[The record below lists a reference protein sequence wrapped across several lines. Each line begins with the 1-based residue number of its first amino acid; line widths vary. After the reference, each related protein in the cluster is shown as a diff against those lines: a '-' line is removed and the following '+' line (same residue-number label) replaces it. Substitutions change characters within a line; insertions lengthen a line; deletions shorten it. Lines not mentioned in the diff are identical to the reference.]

1 MWVSSFSK
9 KVIHKYILSRLVVLS
24 ILARQNLNRILIG
37 FIVIKK
43 IRTSLFAVALLFAF
57 LGSTVAFAVEPF
69 VIKDIRVNGL
79 QRITAGAVFNA
90 LTIKVGDRFDDDRS
104 SDIIRELFQMG
115 FFSDVNVGQEA
126 GSIIIN
132 VKERPAITSIEM
144 EGNGDIE
151 TETLL
156 EAFKDVGMAV
166 GRVFNPLVLDKVKN
180 ELLQQYYNNGKYS
193 AEVESTVTNLER
205 NRVAI
210 LISVVEGSAASIKKL
225 NVVGNKSYSDDE
237 ILDEFELTGPTL
249 ISFYTNSNQYSKQ
262 KLSAD
267 LERLNSFYQDRG
279 YINFKVESTQVSISP
294 DKNGIYI
301 TINIDEGKVHRVSE
315 VKLAGELIVTP
326 DKLIPYVLVQPGDIF
341 SRKKATQT
349 SEFITT
355 ILGHQGHSFANVNM
369 IPEIDADSSEV
380 KVTFFVDPGKRVYV
394 RRIIMEGNTK
404 TRDEVLR
411 REIRQMEAAP
421 ISTSSVDH
429 SKSRLSRLGHFDEVD
444 VETFPVPGTSDQV
457 DIKYTVKEKSS
468 GNILAGAGF
477 SQSQG
482 LVLNASI
489 SQNNFL
495 GTGKR
500 MSASFN
506 NSSVNTIYSLG
517 YTNPYYTIDGV
528 SRGYNISY
536 RTTDA
541 EEANTSNYS
550 TETFNAGVNFGFPL
564 NESDKI
570 GLGFDLEFTSLDL
583 GYDPAVVKQGF
594 ILGGAS
600 ESEADAALGQTGR
613 FVLNNGESYT
623 NLKMSAVWG
632 TDTRNRAVFATRGG
646 SKRLSGVIT
655 VPGSDLEFYK
665 LSYNQKQYY
674 PITPHTTLYL
684 NADFGYGDSY
694 GDAEKLPF
702 FENYYAG
709 GKGSVRGF
717 TDNTLGPKDL
727 FNDPTG
733 GSVKLV
739 GNAEFVFPV
748 PFMTDN
754 NAVRLSTFLDA
765 GNVYDDEID
774 LGEIRYS
781 VGMSAKWLSPFG
793 PLSFSLALP
802 LNDDEDDELQSFQF
816 SFGSGI

>member
-1 MWVSSFSK
+1 M
-9 KVIHKYILSRLVVLS
+9 L
-24 ILARQNLNRILIG
+24 LAS
-37 FIVIKK
+37 
-43 IRTSLFAVALLFAF
+43 TSLFAA
-57 LGSTVAFAVEPF
+57 EPF

-90 LTIKVGDRFDDDRS
+90 LTVKVGDDFDDDLS
-104 SDIIRELFQMG
+104 GDVIRELFQMG
-115 FFSDVNVGQEA
+115 FFSDVGIDQSEETL
-126 GSIIIN
+126 IIN
-132 VKERPAITSIEM
+132 VKERPAITSIEL
-144 EGNGDIE
+144 EGNEDIE
-151 TETLL
+151 TDKLL
-156 EAFKDVGMAV
+156 EAFGDVGMTV

-193 AEVESTVTNLER
+193 AEVDSKVTILER

-210 LISVVEGSAASIKKL
+210 LISVVEGSAAGIKKI
-225 NVVGNKSYSDDE
+225 NIVGNKSFTDE
-237 ILDEFELTGPTL
+237 QILKEFELTGPTL
-249 ISFYTNSNQYSKQ
+249 ITFYTNSDQYSKQ

-267 LERLNSFYQDRG
+267 LERVNSFYQDRG

-294 DKNGIYI
+294 DKNGIFI
-301 TINIDEGKVHRVSE
+301 TINVNEGDIHTVSE
-315 VKLAGELIVTP
+315 VKLAGELIVSP
-326 DKLIPYVLVQPGDIF
+326 DKLIPYVMVQPSDVF

-349 SEFITT
+349 SEYITT
-355 ILGHQGHSFANVNM
+355 VLGHAGYSFANVNM
-369 IPEIDADSSEV
+369 IPEIDKETSTV

-394 RRIIMEGNTK
+394 RRVIMEGNTK

-411 REIRQMEAAP
+411 REIRQMEAAS
-421 ISTSSVDH
+421 ISTNAVEH
-429 SKSRLSRLGHFDEVD
+429 SKARLSRLGHFDEVD
-444 VETFPVPGTSDQV
+444 VETLPVSGTSDQV
-457 DIKYTVKEKSS
+457 DVKYTVKEKSS

-506 NSSVNTIYSLG
+506 NSDVNTIYSLG
-517 YTNPYYTIDGV
+517 YTNPYYTLDGV
-528 SRGYNISY
+528 SRGFNISY

-541 EEANTSNYS
+541 DEANTSSYT
-550 TETFNAGVNFGFPL
+550 TESFNMGVNFSLPL

-570 GLGFDLEFTSLDL
+570 GLGLDLEFTSLDL
-583 GYDPAVVKQGF
+583 DENLFFGEINNF
-594 ILGGAS
+594 IA
-600 ESEADAALGQTGR
+600 E
-613 FVLNNGESYT
+613 NGDTYT
-623 NLKMSAVWG
+623 NLKASAVWG

-665 LSYNQKQYY
+665 ISYNQKKYI
-674 PITPHTTLYL
+674 PISSHTTLYL
-684 NADFGYGDSY
+684 NGDFGYGDSY
-694 GDAEKLPF
+694 GDAESLPF

-717 TDNTLGPKDL
+717 NDNTLGPRDL
-727 FNDPTG
+727 FDDPIG

-739 GNAEFVFPV
+739 GNAEFIFPV
-748 PFMTDN
+748 PFMQDSKT
-754 NAVRLSTFLDA
+754 VRLSTFVDA

-774 LGEIRYS
+774 LGELRYS
-781 VGMSAKWLSPFG
+781 VGLSAKWLSPFG
-793 PLSFSLALP
+793 ALSFSLAMP
-802 LNDDEDDELQSFQF
+802 INDGEDDEVQTFQF

>member
-1 MWVSSFSK
+1 MIKIFKTLLVR
-9 KVIHKYILSRLVVLS
+9 LSLIFVL
-24 ILARQNLNRILIG
+24 
-37 FIVIKK
+37 F
-43 IRTSLFAVALLFAF
+43 
-57 LGSTVAFAVEPF
+57 GSTSAFAVDPF

-90 LTIKVGDRFDDDRS
+90 MTIKVGDRYEDDQS
-104 SDIIRELFQMG
+104 GDIIRQLFQMG
-115 FFSDVNVGQEA
+115 FFSDVNVELSA
-126 GSIIIN
+126 DTIIIN
-132 VKERPAITSIEM
+132 VQERPAITSIEL
-144 EGNGDIE
+144 EGNDDIE
-151 TETLL
+151 TEKLL
-156 EAFKDVGMAV
+156 EAFSDVGMEV

-193 AEVESTVTNLER
+193 AEVTSKVTTLER
-205 NRVAI
+205 NRVSV
-210 LISVVEGSAASIKKL
+210 LISVIEGSAASIKKI
-225 NVVGNKSYSDDE
+225 NIVGNKSFSDEE
-237 ILDEFELTGPTL
+237 ILKEFELTGPTL
-249 ISFYTNSNQYSKQ
+249 ISFYTNSDQYSKQ

-267 LERLNSFYQDRG
+267 LERVNSFYQDRG

-294 DKNGIYI
+294 DKNGIFI
-301 TINIDEGKVHRVSE
+301 TININEGEVHTISE
-315 VKLAGELIVTP
+315 VKLAGELIVSP
-326 DKLIPYVLVQPGDIF
+326 DQLIPYVIVQPSDVF

-349 SEFITT
+349 SEYITT
-355 ILGHQGHSFANVNM
+355 VLGHAGYSFANVNM
-369 IPEIDADSSEV
+369 IPEIDDETSTV

-394 RRIIMEGNTK
+394 RRVIMEGNTK

-411 REIRQMEAAP
+411 REVRQMEAST
-421 ISTSSVDH
+421 ISTNAVDH
-429 SKSRLSRLGHFDEVD
+429 SKGRLSRLGHFDEVN
-444 VETFPVPGTSDQV
+444 VETLPVSGTSDQV

-506 NSSVNTIYSLG
+506 NSSVNTVYSLG
-517 YTNPYYTIDGV
+517 YTNPYYTIDGI

-541 EEANTSNYS
+541 DEANTSSYT
-550 TETFNAGVNFGFPL
+550 TESFNMGVNFGLPL

-570 GLGFDLEFTSLDL
+570 GLGLDLEFTSIDIDDNLFF
-583 GYDPAVVKQGF
+583 GEINNF
-594 ILGGAS
+594 II
-600 ESEADAALGQTGR
+600 E
-613 FVLNNGESYT
+613 NGDSYT
-623 NLKMSAVWG
+623 NLKASAVWG
-632 TDTRNRAVFATRGG
+632 TDTRNRAIFATRGG

-665 LSYNQKQYY
+665 LSYNQKQYF
-674 PITPHTTLYL
+674 PITNDTTLYL

-694 GDAEKLPF
+694 GDAESLPF

-717 TDNTLGPKDL
+717 NDNTLGPRDV
-727 FNDPTG
+727 FDDPIG

-739 GNAEFVFPV
+739 GNAEFIFPV
-748 PFMTDN
+748 PFMPESKT
-754 NAVRLSTFLDA
+754 VRMSTFVDA

-774 LGEIRYS
+774 LGELRYS
-781 VGMSAKWLSPFG
+781 VGVSAKWLSPFG
-793 PLSFSLALP
+793 ALSFSLAMP
-802 LNDDEDDELQSFQF
+802 MNDGEDDEVQTFQF
-816 SFGSGI
+816 AFGSGI

>member
-1 MWVSSFSK
+1 
-9 KVIHKYILSRLVVLS
+9 
-24 ILARQNLNRILIG
+24 
-37 FIVIKK
+37 VIKK
-43 IRTSLFAVALLFAF
+43 IRTIFISACLLFVLLGSSALFAA
-57 LGSTVAFAVEPF
+57 EPF
-69 VIKDIRVNGL
+69 IIKDIRVNGL

-90 LTIKVGDRFDDDRS
+90 LTVKVGDGFDDGLSGDV
-104 SDIIRELFQMG
+104 IRELFQMG
-115 FFSDVNVGQEA
+115 FFSDVSVEQSEETL
-126 GSIIIN
+126 IIN
-132 VKERPAITSIEM
+132 VKERPAITSIEL
-144 EGNGDIE
+144 EGNEDIE
-151 TETLL
+151 TDKLL
-156 EAFKDVGMAV
+156 EAFGDVGMTV

-193 AEVESTVTNLER
+193 AEVDSKITTLER

-210 LISVVEGSAASIKKL
+210 LISVVEGSAASIKKI
-225 NVVGNKSYSDDE
+225 NIVGNKSFSDEE
-237 ILDEFELTGPTL
+237 ILKEFELTGPTL
-249 ISFYTNSNQYSKQ
+249 ITFYTNSDQYSKQ

-267 LERLNSFYQDRG
+267 LERVNSFYQDRG

-294 DKNGIYI
+294 DKNGIFI
-301 TINIDEGKVHRVSE
+301 TINVNEGKVHTVSE
-315 VKLAGELIVTP
+315 VKLAGELIVSP
-326 DKLIPYVLVQPGDIF
+326 DKLIPYVIVQPSDVF

-349 SEFITT
+349 SEYITT
-355 ILGHQGHSFANVNM
+355 VLGHAGYSFANVNM
-369 IPEIDADSSEV
+369 IPEIDKETSTV

-394 RRIIMEGNTK
+394 RRVIMEGNTK

-411 REIRQMEAAP
+411 REIRQMEAAS
-421 ISTSSVDH
+421 ISTNAVEH

-444 VETFPVPGTSDQV
+444 VETLPVSGTSDQV
-457 DIKYTVKEKSS
+457 DVKYTVKEKSS

-506 NSSVNTIYSLG
+506 NSAVNTIYSLG

-541 EEANTSNYS
+541 DEANTSSYT
-550 TETFNAGVNFGFPL
+550 TESFNMGVNFGLPL
-564 NESDKI
+564 NESDKV
-570 GLGFDLEFTSLDL
+570 GLGMDLEFTSLDIDENL
-583 GYDPAVVKQGF
+583 FFGEINNF
-594 ILGGAS
+594 IA
-600 ESEADAALGQTGR
+600 E
-613 FVLNNGESYT
+613 NGSSYT
-623 NLKMSAVWG
+623 NLKATAVWG
-632 TDTRNRAVFATRGG
+632 TDTRNRAIFATRGG

-665 LSYNQKQYY
+665 ISYNQKQYF
-674 PITPHTTLYL
+674 PISSHTTLYL
-684 NADFGYGDSY
+684 NGDFGYGDSY
-694 GDAEKLPF
+694 GDAESLPF

-717 TDNTLGPKDL
+717 NDNTLGPRDV
-727 FNDPTG
+727 FDDPIG

-739 GNAEFVFPV
+739 GNAEFIFPV
-748 PFMTDN
+748 PFMPESKT
-754 NAVRLSTFLDA
+754 VRLSTFVDA

-774 LGEIRYS
+774 LGELRYS
-781 VGMSAKWLSPFG
+781 VGLSAKWLSPFG
-793 PLSFSLALP
+793 ALSFSLAMP
-802 LNDDEDDELQSFQF
+802 INDGDDDEVQTFQF

>member
-1 MWVSSFSK
+1 MSACLLFVLLGSS
-9 KVIHKYILSRLVVLS
+9 
-24 ILARQNLNRILIG
+24 A
-37 FIVIKK
+37 
-43 IRTSLFAVALLFAF
+43 LFAA
-57 LGSTVAFAVEPF
+57 EPF
-69 VIKDIRVNGL
+69 IIKDIRVNGL

-90 LTIKVGDRFDDDRS
+90 LTVKVGDGFDDGLSGDV
-104 SDIIRELFQMG
+104 IRELFQMG
-115 FFSDVNVGQEA
+115 FFSDVSVEQSEETL
-126 GSIIIN
+126 IIN
-132 VKERPAITSIEM
+132 VKERPAITSIEL
-144 EGNGDIE
+144 EGNEDIE
-151 TETLL
+151 TDKLL
-156 EAFKDVGMAV
+156 EAFGDVGMTV

-193 AEVESTVTNLER
+193 AEVDSKITTLER

-210 LISVVEGSAASIKKL
+210 LISVVEGSAASIKKI
-225 NVVGNKSYSDDE
+225 NIVGNKSFSDEE
-237 ILDEFELTGPTL
+237 ILKEFELTGPTL
-249 ISFYTNSNQYSKQ
+249 ITFYTNSDQYSKQ

-267 LERLNSFYQDRG
+267 LERVNSFYQDRG

-294 DKNGIYI
+294 DKNGIFI
-301 TINIDEGKVHRVSE
+301 TINVNEGKVHTVSE
-315 VKLAGELIVTP
+315 VKLAGELIVSP
-326 DKLIPYVLVQPGDIF
+326 DKLIPYVIVQPSDVF

-349 SEFITT
+349 SEYITT
-355 ILGHQGHSFANVNM
+355 VLGHAGYSFANVNM
-369 IPEIDADSSEV
+369 IPEIDKETSTV

-394 RRIIMEGNTK
+394 RRVIMEGNTK

-411 REIRQMEAAP
+411 REIRQMEAAS
-421 ISTSSVDH
+421 ISTNAVEH

-444 VETFPVPGTSDQV
+444 VETLPVSGTSDQV
-457 DIKYTVKEKSS
+457 DVKYTVKEKSS

-506 NSSVNTIYSLG
+506 NSAVNTIYSLG

-541 EEANTSNYS
+541 DEANTSSYT
-550 TETFNAGVNFGFPL
+550 TESFNMGVNFGLPL
-564 NESDKI
+564 NESDKV
-570 GLGFDLEFTSLDL
+570 GLGMDLEFTSLDIDENL
-583 GYDPAVVKQGF
+583 FFGEINNF
-594 ILGGAS
+594 IA
-600 ESEADAALGQTGR
+600 E
-613 FVLNNGESYT
+613 NGSSYT
-623 NLKMSAVWG
+623 NLKATAVWG
-632 TDTRNRAVFATRGG
+632 TDTRNRAIFATRGG

-665 LSYNQKQYY
+665 ISYNQKQYF
-674 PITPHTTLYL
+674 PISSHTTLYL
-684 NADFGYGDSY
+684 NGDFGYGDSY
-694 GDAEKLPF
+694 GDAESLPF

-717 TDNTLGPKDL
+717 NDNTLGPRDV
-727 FNDPTG
+727 FDDPIG

-739 GNAEFVFPV
+739 GNAEFIFPV
-748 PFMTDN
+748 PFMPESKT
-754 NAVRLSTFLDA
+754 VRLSTFVDA

-774 LGEIRYS
+774 LGELRYS
-781 VGMSAKWLSPFG
+781 VGLSAKWLSPFG
-793 PLSFSLALP
+793 ALSFSLAMP
-802 LNDDEDDELQSFQF
+802 INDGDDDEVQTFQF

>member
-1 MWVSSFSK
+1 M
-9 KVIHKYILSRLVVLS
+9 
-24 ILARQNLNRILIG
+24 
-37 FIVIKK
+37 IKK
-43 IRTSLFAVALLFAF
+43 IRTIFISACLLFVLLGSSALFAA
-57 LGSTVAFAVEPF
+57 EPF
-69 VIKDIRVNGL
+69 IIKDIRVNGL

-90 LTIKVGDRFDDDRS
+90 LTVKVGDGFDDGLSGDV
-104 SDIIRELFQMG
+104 IRELFQMG
-115 FFSDVNVGQEA
+115 FFSDVSVEQSEETL
-126 GSIIIN
+126 IIN
-132 VKERPAITSIEM
+132 VKERPAITSIEL
-144 EGNGDIE
+144 EGNEDIE
-151 TETLL
+151 TDKLL
-156 EAFKDVGMAV
+156 EAFGDVGMTV

-193 AEVESTVTNLER
+193 AEVDSKITTLER

-210 LISVVEGSAASIKKL
+210 LISVVEGSAASIKKI
-225 NVVGNKSYSDDE
+225 NIVGNKSFSDEE
-237 ILDEFELTGPTL
+237 ILKEFELTGPTL
-249 ISFYTNSNQYSKQ
+249 ITFYTNSDQYSKQ

-267 LERLNSFYQDRG
+267 LERVNSFYQDRG

-294 DKNGIYI
+294 DKNGIFI
-301 TINIDEGKVHRVSE
+301 TINVNEGKVHTVSE
-315 VKLAGELIVTP
+315 VKLAGELIVSP
-326 DKLIPYVLVQPGDIF
+326 DKLIPYVIVQPSDVF

-349 SEFITT
+349 SEYITT
-355 ILGHQGHSFANVNM
+355 VLGHAGYSFANVNM
-369 IPEIDADSSEV
+369 IPEIDKETSTV

-394 RRIIMEGNTK
+394 RRVIMEGNTK

-411 REIRQMEAAP
+411 REIRQMEAAS
-421 ISTSSVDH
+421 ISTNAVEH

-444 VETFPVPGTSDQV
+444 VETLPVSGTSDQV
-457 DIKYTVKEKSS
+457 DVKYTVKEKSS

-506 NSSVNTIYSLG
+506 NSAVNTIYSLG

-541 EEANTSNYS
+541 DEANTSSYT
-550 TETFNAGVNFGFPL
+550 TESFNMGVNFGLPL
-564 NESDKI
+564 NESDKV
-570 GLGFDLEFTSLDL
+570 GLGMDLEFTSLDIDENL
-583 GYDPAVVKQGF
+583 FFGEINNF
-594 ILGGAS
+594 IA
-600 ESEADAALGQTGR
+600 E
-613 FVLNNGESYT
+613 NGSSYT
-623 NLKMSAVWG
+623 NLKATAVWG
-632 TDTRNRAVFATRGG
+632 TDTRNRAIFATRGG

-665 LSYNQKQYY
+665 ISYNQKQYF
-674 PITPHTTLYL
+674 PISSHTTLYL
-684 NADFGYGDSY
+684 NGDFGYGDSY
-694 GDAEKLPF
+694 GDAESLPF

-717 TDNTLGPKDL
+717 NDNTLGPRDV
-727 FNDPTG
+727 FDDPIG

-739 GNAEFVFPV
+739 GNAEFIFPV
-748 PFMTDN
+748 PFMPESKT
-754 NAVRLSTFLDA
+754 VRLSTFVDA

-774 LGEIRYS
+774 LGELRYS
-781 VGMSAKWLSPFG
+781 VGLSAKWLSPFG
-793 PLSFSLALP
+793 ALSFSLAMP
-802 LNDDEDDELQSFQF
+802 INDGDDDEVQTFQF

>member
-1 MWVSSFSK
+1 M
-9 KVIHKYILSRLVVLS
+9 
-24 ILARQNLNRILIG
+24 
-37 FIVIKK
+37 IKI
-43 IRTSLFAVALLFAF
+43 IRTVLLTISLLFVL
-57 LGSTVAFAVEPF
+57 LGSNAAFAADSV

-90 LTIKVGDRFDDDRS
+90 LTIKVGDKFDDDLS
-104 SDIIRELFQMG
+104 GDIIRQLFQMG
-115 FFSDVNVGQEA
+115 FFSDINVEL
-126 GSIIIN
+126 STDTVTIN
-132 VKERPAITSIEM
+132 VKERPAITSIEL
-144 EGNGDIE
+144 EGNDDIE
-151 TETLL
+151 TEKLL
-156 EAFKDVGMAV
+156 EAFSDVGMEI

-193 AEVESTVTNLER
+193 AEVSSKVTTLER

-210 LISVVEGSAASIKKL
+210 LVSVIEGSAASIKKI
-225 NVVGNKSYSDDE
+225 NIVGNKSFSDEE
-237 ILDEFELTGPTL
+237 ILSEFELTGPTL
-249 ISFYTNSNQYSKQ
+249 ITFYTNSDQYSKQ

-267 LERLNSFYQDRG
+267 LERVNSFYQDRG

-294 DKNGIYI
+294 DKNGIFI
-301 TINIDEGKVHRVSE
+301 TINIDEGKVHTISE
-315 VKLAGELIVTP
+315 VKLAGELIVSP
-326 DKLIPYVLVQPGDIF
+326 DKLIPYVLVQPTDVF

-349 SEFITT
+349 SEYITT
-355 ILGHQGHSFANVNM
+355 VLGHAGHSFANVNM
-369 IPEIDADSSEV
+369 IPEIDSDSSTV

-394 RRIIMEGNTK
+394 RRVIMEGNTK

-411 REIRQMEAAP
+411 REIRQMEAAS
-421 ISTSSVDH
+421 ISTNAVDH
-429 SKSRLSRLGHFDEVD
+429 SKARLSRLGHFDEVN
-444 VETFPVPGTSDQV
+444 VETLPVSGTSDQV

-506 NSSVNTIYSLG
+506 NSSVNTVYSLG
-517 YTNPYYTIDGV
+517 YTNPYYTIDGI

-541 EEANTSNYS
+541 DEANSSSYE
-550 TETFNAGVNFGFPL
+550 TETFNMGVNFGLPL

-570 GLGFDLEFTSLDL
+570 GLGLDLEFTDIQLDDSLFF
-583 GYDPAVVKQGF
+583 GEINNF
-594 ILGGAS
+594 IA
-600 ESEADAALGQTGR
+600 E
-613 FVLNNGESYT
+613 NGNSYT
-623 NLKMSAVWG
+623 NLKASAVWG
-632 TDTRNRAVFATRGG
+632 TDTRNRAIFATRGG
-646 SKRLSGVIT
+646 SKRLSGIIT

-665 LSYNQKQYY
+665 ISYNQKQYF
-674 PITPHTTLYL
+674 PISSHTTLYL
-684 NADFGYGDSY
+684 NGDFGYGDSY

-717 TDNTLGPKDL
+717 TDNTLGPRDV
-727 FNDPTG
+727 FDDPIG

-739 GNAEFVFPV
+739 GNAEFIFPV
-748 PFMTDN
+748 PFMPESKT
-754 NAVRLSTFLDA
+754 VRMSTFVDA

-774 LGEIRYS
+774 IGELRYS
-781 VGMSAKWLSPFG
+781 VGVSAKWLSPFG
-793 PLSFSLALP
+793 ALSFSLAMP
-802 LNDDEDDELQSFQF
+802 INDGEDDEVQTFQF
-816 SFGSGI
+816 AFGSGI

>member
-1 MWVSSFSK
+1 
-9 KVIHKYILSRLVVLS
+9 
-24 ILARQNLNRILIG
+24 
-37 FIVIKK
+37 VIKK
-43 IRTSLFAVALLFAF
+43 IRTIFISACLLFVLLGSSALFAA
-57 LGSTVAFAVEPF
+57 EPF
-69 VIKDIRVNGL
+69 IIKDIRVNGL

-90 LTIKVGDRFDDDRS
+90 LTVKVGDGFDDGLSGDV
-104 SDIIRELFQMG
+104 IRELFQMG
-115 FFSDVNVGQEA
+115 FFSDVSVEE
-126 GSIIIN
+126 SEETLIIN
-132 VKERPAITSIEM
+132 VKERPAITSIEL
-144 EGNGDIE
+144 EGNEDIE
-151 TETLL
+151 TDKLL
-156 EAFKDVGMAV
+156 EAFGDVGMTV

-193 AEVESTVTNLER
+193 AEVDSKITTLER

-210 LISVVEGSAASIKKL
+210 LISVVEGSAASIKKI
-225 NVVGNKSYSDDE
+225 NIVGNKSFSDEE
-237 ILDEFELTGPTL
+237 ILKEFELTGPTL
-249 ISFYTNSNQYSKQ
+249 ITFYTNSDQYSKQ

-267 LERLNSFYQDRG
+267 LERVNSFYQDRG

-294 DKNGIYI
+294 DKNGIFI
-301 TINIDEGKVHRVSE
+301 TINVNEGKVHTVSE
-315 VKLAGELIVTP
+315 VKLAGELIVSP
-326 DKLIPYVLVQPGDIF
+326 DKLIPYVIVQPSDVF

-349 SEFITT
+349 SEYITT
-355 ILGHQGHSFANVNM
+355 VLGHAGYSFANVNM
-369 IPEIDADSSEV
+369 IPEIDKETSTV

-394 RRIIMEGNTK
+394 RRVIMEGNTK

-411 REIRQMEAAP
+411 REIRQMEAAS
-421 ISTSSVDH
+421 ISTNAVEH

-444 VETFPVPGTSDQV
+444 VETLPVSGTSDQV
-457 DIKYTVKEKSS
+457 DVKYTVKEKSS

-506 NSSVNTIYSLG
+506 NSAVNTIYSLG

-541 EEANTSNYS
+541 DEANTSSYT
-550 TETFNAGVNFGFPL
+550 TESFNMGVNFGLPL
-564 NESDKI
+564 NESDKV
-570 GLGFDLEFTSLDL
+570 GLGMDLEFTSLDIDENL
-583 GYDPAVVKQGF
+583 FFGEINNF
-594 ILGGAS
+594 IA
-600 ESEADAALGQTGR
+600 E
-613 FVLNNGESYT
+613 NGSSYT
-623 NLKMSAVWG
+623 NLKATAVWG
-632 TDTRNRAVFATRGG
+632 TDTRNRAIFATRGG

-665 LSYNQKQYY
+665 ISYNQKQYF
-674 PITPHTTLYL
+674 PISSHTTLYL
-684 NADFGYGDSY
+684 NGDFGYGDSY
-694 GDAEKLPF
+694 GDAESLPF

-717 TDNTLGPKDL
+717 NDNTLGPRDV
-727 FNDPTG
+727 FDDPIG

-739 GNAEFVFPV
+739 GNAEFIFPV
-748 PFMTDN
+748 PFMPESKT
-754 NAVRLSTFLDA
+754 VRLSTFVDA

-774 LGEIRYS
+774 LGELRYS
-781 VGMSAKWLSPFG
+781 VGLSAKWLSPFG
-793 PLSFSLALP
+793 ALSFSLAMP
-802 LNDDEDDELQSFQF
+802 INDGDDDEVQTFQF

>member
-1 MWVSSFSK
+1 MIKIFKTLLVR
-9 KVIHKYILSRLVVLS
+9 LSLIFVL
-24 ILARQNLNRILIG
+24 
-37 FIVIKK
+37 F
-43 IRTSLFAVALLFAF
+43 
-57 LGSTVAFAVEPF
+57 GSTSAFAVDPF

-90 LTIKVGDRFDDDRS
+90 MTIKVGDRYEDDQS
-104 SDIIRELFQMG
+104 GDIIRQLFQMG
-115 FFSDVNVGQEA
+115 FFSDVNVELSA
-126 GSIIIN
+126 DTIIIN
-132 VKERPAITSIEM
+132 VQERPAITSIEL
-144 EGNGDIE
+144 EGNDDIE
-151 TETLL
+151 TEKLL
-156 EAFKDVGMAV
+156 EAFSDVGMEV

-193 AEVESTVTNLER
+193 AEVTSKVTTLER
-205 NRVAI
+205 NRVSV
-210 LISVVEGSAASIKKL
+210 LISVIEGSAASIKKI
-225 NVVGNKSYSDDE
+225 NIVGNKSFSDEE
-237 ILDEFELTGPTL
+237 ILKEFELTGPTL
-249 ISFYTNSNQYSKQ
+249 ISFYTNSDQYSKQ

-267 LERLNSFYQDRG
+267 LERVNSFYQDRG

-294 DKNGIYI
+294 DKNGIFI
-301 TINIDEGKVHRVSE
+301 TININEGKVHTISE
-315 VKLAGELIVTP
+315 VKLAGELIVSP
-326 DKLIPYVLVQPGDIF
+326 DQLIPYVIVQPSDVF

-349 SEFITT
+349 SEYITT
-355 ILGHQGHSFANVNM
+355 VLGHAGYSFANVNM
-369 IPEIDADSSEV
+369 IPEIDDETSTV

-394 RRIIMEGNTK
+394 RRVIMEGNTK

-411 REIRQMEAAP
+411 REVRQMEAST
-421 ISTSSVDH
+421 ISTNAVDH
-429 SKSRLSRLGHFDEVD
+429 SKGRLSRLGHFDEVN
-444 VETFPVPGTSDQV
+444 VETLPVSGTSDQV

-506 NSSVNTIYSLG
+506 NSSVNTVYSLG
-517 YTNPYYTIDGV
+517 YTNPYYTIDGI

-541 EEANTSNYS
+541 DEANTSSYT
-550 TETFNAGVNFGFPL
+550 TESFNMGVNFGLPL

-570 GLGFDLEFTSLDL
+570 GLGLDLEFTSIDIDDNLFF
-583 GYDPAVVKQGF
+583 GEINNF
-594 ILGGAS
+594 II
-600 ESEADAALGQTGR
+600 E
-613 FVLNNGESYT
+613 NGDSYT
-623 NLKMSAVWG
+623 NLKASAVWG
-632 TDTRNRAVFATRGG
+632 TDTRNRAIFATRGG
-646 SKRLSGVIT
+646 SKRLSGIIT

-665 LSYNQKQYY
+665 LSYNQKQYF
-674 PITPHTTLYL
+674 PITNDTTLYL

-694 GDAEKLPF
+694 GDAESLPF

-717 TDNTLGPKDL
+717 NDNTLGPRDV
-727 FNDPTG
+727 FDDPIG

-739 GNAEFVFPV
+739 GNAEFIFPV
-748 PFMTDN
+748 PFMPESKT
-754 NAVRLSTFLDA
+754 VRMSTFVDA

-774 LGEIRYS
+774 LGELRYS
-781 VGMSAKWLSPFG
+781 VGVSAKWLSPFG
-793 PLSFSLALP
+793 ALSFSLAMP
-802 LNDDEDDELQSFQF
+802 MNDGEDDEVQTFQF
-816 SFGSGI
+816 AFGSGI

>member
-1 MWVSSFSK
+1 MD
-9 KVIHKYILSRLVVLS
+9 
-24 ILARQNLNRILIG
+24 
-37 FIVIKK
+37 
-43 IRTSLFAVALLFAF
+43 
-57 LGSTVAFAVEPF
+57 PF

-90 LTIKVGDRFDDDRS
+90 MTIKVGDRYEDDQS
-104 SDIIRELFQMG
+104 GDIIRQLFQMG
-115 FFSDVNVGQEA
+115 FFSDVNVELSA
-126 GSIIIN
+126 DTIIIN
-132 VKERPAITSIEM
+132 VQERPAITSIEL
-144 EGNGDIE
+144 EGNDDIE
-151 TETLL
+151 TEKLL
-156 EAFKDVGMAV
+156 EAFSDVGMEV

-193 AEVESTVTNLER
+193 AEVTSKVTTLER
-205 NRVAI
+205 NRVSV
-210 LISVVEGSAASIKKL
+210 LISVIEGSAASIKKI
-225 NVVGNKSYSDDE
+225 NIVGNKSFSDEE
-237 ILDEFELTGPTL
+237 ILKEFELTGPTL
-249 ISFYTNSNQYSKQ
+249 ISFYTNSDQYSKQ

-267 LERLNSFYQDRG
+267 LERVNSFYQDRG
-279 YINFKVESTQVSISP
+279 YINFKVVSTQVSISP
-294 DKNGIYI
+294 DKNGIFI
-301 TINIDEGKVHRVSE
+301 TINIDEGEVHTISE
-315 VKLAGELIVTP
+315 VKLAGELIVSP
-326 DKLIPYVLVQPGDIF
+326 DQLIPYVIVQPSDVF

-349 SEFITT
+349 SEYITT
-355 ILGHQGHSFANVNM
+355 VLGHAGYSFANVNM
-369 IPEIDADSSEV
+369 IPEIDDETSTV

-394 RRIIMEGNTK
+394 RRVIMEGNTK

-411 REIRQMEAAP
+411 REVRQMEAST
-421 ISTSSVDH
+421 ISTNAVDH
-429 SKSRLSRLGHFDEVD
+429 SKGRLSRLGHFDEVN
-444 VETFPVPGTSDQV
+444 VETLPVSGTSDQV

-506 NSSVNTIYSLG
+506 NSSVNTVYSLG
-517 YTNPYYTIDGV
+517 YTNPYYTIDGI

-541 EEANTSNYS
+541 DEANTSSYT
-550 TETFNAGVNFGFPL
+550 TESFNMGVNFGLPL

-570 GLGFDLEFTSLDL
+570 GLGLDLEFTSIDIDDNLFF
-583 GYDPAVVKQGF
+583 GEINNF
-594 ILGGAS
+594 II
-600 ESEADAALGQTGR
+600 E
-613 FVLNNGESYT
+613 NGDSYT
-623 NLKMSAVWG
+623 NLKASAVWG
-632 TDTRNRAVFATRGG
+632 TDTRNRAIFATRGG

-665 LSYNQKQYY
+665 LSYNQKQYF
-674 PITPHTTLYL
+674 PITNDTTLYL

-694 GDAEKLPF
+694 GDAESLPF

-717 TDNTLGPKDL
+717 NDNTLGPRDV
-727 FNDPTG
+727 FDDPIG

-739 GNAEFVFPV
+739 GNAEFIFPV
-748 PFMTDN
+748 PFMPESKT
-754 NAVRLSTFLDA
+754 VRMSTFVDA

-774 LGEIRYS
+774 LGELRYS
-781 VGMSAKWLSPFG
+781 VGVSAKWLSPFG
-793 PLSFSLALP
+793 ALSFSLAMP
-802 LNDDEDDELQSFQF
+802 MNDGEDDEVQTFQF
-816 SFGSGI
+816 AFGSGI

>member
-1 MWVSSFSK
+1 M
-9 KVIHKYILSRLVVLS
+9 
-24 ILARQNLNRILIG
+24 
-37 FIVIKK
+37 IKT
-43 IRTSLFAVALLFAF
+43 IRTLFLVAALLLAF
-57 LGSTVAFAVEPF
+57 LSTTVAFAAESF

-90 LTIKVGDRFDDDRS
+90 LSIKVGDEFEDDRS
-104 SDIIRELFQMG
+104 GNVIRELFQMG
-115 FFSDVNVGQEA
+115 FFSDVSIEQDDGTL
-126 GSIIIN
+126 III
-132 VKERPAITSIEM
+132 VKERPAITSIEL

-151 TETLL
+151 TEILL

-193 AEVESTVTNLER
+193 AEVESKVTTLER

-210 LISVVEGSAASIKKL
+210 LISVVEGDAASIKKI
-225 NVVGNKSYSDDE
+225 NIVGNKSFSDED
-237 ILDEFELTGPTL
+237 ILAEFELTGPTL

-267 LERLNSFYQDRG
+267 LERVNSFYQDRG
-279 YINFKVESTQVSISP
+279 YINFKVVSTQVSISP

-301 TINIDEGKVHRVSE
+301 TINLDEGKVHTVSE
-315 VKLAGELIVTP
+315 VKLAGELIVNP
-326 DKLIPYVLVQPGDIF
+326 NRLIPFVIVQPGDVF

-349 SEFITT
+349 SENITT
-355 ILGHQGHSFANVNM
+355 VLGHEGHSFANVNM
-369 IPEIDADSSEV
+369 IPEIDDETSTV

-421 ISTSSVDH
+421 ISTLSVEH

-444 VETFPVPGTSDQV
+444 VETTPVPGTSDQV
-457 DIKYTVKEKSS
+457 DIKYTVQEKSS

-500 MSASFN
+500 MNASFN
-506 NSSVNTIYSLG
+506 NSVVNTVYSLG

-528 SRGYNISY
+528 SRGFNLSY

-541 EEANTSNYS
+541 EEANTSAYE
-550 TETFNAGVNFGFPL
+550 TETFNMGVNFGVPL
-564 NESDKI
+564 NESDKM
-570 GLGFDLEFTSLDL
+570 GLGIDLEFTSLDL
-583 GYDPAVVKQGF
+583 GYDQEVLKQSF
-594 ILGGAS
+594 IDPPNNFTEEQA
-600 ESEADAALGQTGR
+600 ETALGKVGK

-623 NLKMSAVWG
+623 NIKVSGVWG
-632 TDTRNRAVFATRGG
+632 TDTRNRAIFATRGG

-665 LSYNQKQYY
+665 ISYNQKQYI
-674 PITPHTTLYL
+674 PISQHTTLYL
-684 NADFGYGDSY
+684 NGDIGYGDSY
-694 GDAEKLPF
+694 GDAEQLPF

-717 TDNTLGPKDL
+717 IDNTLGPRDA
-727 FNDPTG
+727 FNDPIG

-748 PFMTDN
+748 PFMPESKT
-754 NAVRLSTFLDA
+754 VRLSTFLDA

-774 LGEIRYS
+774 LGELRYS
-781 VGMSAKWLSPFG
+781 VGVSAKWLSPFG
-793 PLSFSLALP
+793 ALSFSLAAP
-802 LNDDEDDELQSFQF
+802 LNEQEKDETQAFQF

>member
-1 MWVSSFSK
+1 
-9 KVIHKYILSRLVVLS
+9 VL
-24 ILARQNLNRILIG
+24 LAS
-37 FIVIKK
+37 
-43 IRTSLFAVALLFAF
+43 TSLFAA
-57 LGSTVAFAVEPF
+57 EPF

-90 LTIKVGDRFDDDRS
+90 LTVKVGDDFDDDLS
-104 SDIIRELFQMG
+104 GDVIRELFQMG
-115 FFSDVNVGQEA
+115 FFSDVGIDQSEETL
-126 GSIIIN
+126 IIN
-132 VKERPAITSIEM
+132 VKERPAITSIEL
-144 EGNGDIE
+144 EGNEDIE
-151 TETLL
+151 TDKLL
-156 EAFKDVGMAV
+156 EAFGDVGMTV

-193 AEVESTVTNLER
+193 AEVDSKVTILER

-210 LISVVEGSAASIKKL
+210 LISVVEGSAAGIKKI
-225 NVVGNKSYSDDE
+225 NIVGNKSFTDE
-237 ILDEFELTGPTL
+237 QILKEFELTGPTL
-249 ISFYTNSNQYSKQ
+249 ITFYTNSDQYSKQ

-267 LERLNSFYQDRG
+267 LERVNSFYQDRG

-294 DKNGIYI
+294 DKNGIFI
-301 TINIDEGKVHRVSE
+301 TINVNEGDIHTVSE
-315 VKLAGELIVTP
+315 VKLAGELIVSP
-326 DKLIPYVLVQPGDIF
+326 DKLIPYVMVQPSDVF

-349 SEFITT
+349 SEYITT
-355 ILGHQGHSFANVNM
+355 VLGHAGYSFANVNM
-369 IPEIDADSSEV
+369 IPEIDKETSTV

-394 RRIIMEGNTK
+394 RRVIMEGNTK

-411 REIRQMEAAP
+411 REIRQMEAAS
-421 ISTSSVDH
+421 ISTNAVEH
-429 SKSRLSRLGHFDEVD
+429 SKARLSRLGHFDEVD
-444 VETFPVPGTSDQV
+444 VETLPVSGTSDQV
-457 DIKYTVKEKSS
+457 DVKYTVKEKSS

-506 NSSVNTIYSLG
+506 NSDVNTIYSLG
-517 YTNPYYTIDGV
+517 YTNPYYTLDGV
-528 SRGYNISY
+528 SRGFNISY

-541 EEANTSNYS
+541 DEANTSSYT
-550 TETFNAGVNFGFPL
+550 TESFNMGVNFSLPL

-570 GLGFDLEFTSLDL
+570 GLGLDLEFTSLDL
-583 GYDPAVVKQGF
+583 DENLFFGEINNF
-594 ILGGAS
+594 IA
-600 ESEADAALGQTGR
+600 E
-613 FVLNNGESYT
+613 NGDTYT
-623 NLKMSAVWG
+623 NLKASAVWG

-665 LSYNQKQYY
+665 ISYNQKKYI
-674 PITPHTTLYL
+674 PISSHTTLYL
-684 NADFGYGDSY
+684 NGDFGYGDSY
-694 GDAEKLPF
+694 GDAESLPF

-717 TDNTLGPKDL
+717 NDNTLGPRDL
-727 FNDPTG
+727 FDDPIG

-739 GNAEFVFPV
+739 GNAEFIFPV
-748 PFMTDN
+748 PFMQDSKT
-754 NAVRLSTFLDA
+754 VRLSTFVDA

-774 LGEIRYS
+774 LGELRYS
-781 VGMSAKWLSPFG
+781 VGLSAKWLSPFG
-793 PLSFSLALP
+793 ALSFSLAMP
-802 LNDDEDDELQSFQF
+802 INDGEDDEVQTFQF